1 MSGVREQLERVRQR
15 IAAAAVA
22 SQRPANEVRLV
33 AVSKTKP
40 AAAIRE
46 AYAAGQRDFGENYL
60 QELARKA
67 AELGELSDIRWHM
80 IGHLQTNKAKLAA
93 CHASLVHTVDSARV
107 AEALARRRSE
117 WVSGGTELP
126 VELATPLSVLVE
138 VNIAGE
144 AQKSGCA
151 PSALGEILDAIERE
165 PWLALKGLM
174 TVPPFTDDPDV
185 ARQCFEKL
193 RSLRDAH
200 GGPER
205 LPELS
210 MGMSDDLEAAIA
222 AGATIVRIG
231 TAIFGARAARTA
243 VPS

>member
-1 MSGVREQLERVRQR
+1 M
-15 IAAAAVA
+15 
-22 SQRPANEVRLV
+22 RLI

-60 QELARKA
+60 QELVRKA
-67 AELGELSDIRWHM
+67 EELGELADIRWHM

-93 CHASLVHTVDSARV
+93 RHASLVHSVDSPRV
-107 AEALARRRSE
+107 AEALARRRGE
-117 WVSGGTELP
+117 WVSAGMDLP
-126 VELATPLSVLVE
+126 AHLATPLRVLVE

-144 AQKSGCA
+144 AQKAGCVPA
-151 PSALGEILDAIERE
+151 ALGEVLASIERE
-165 PWLALKGLM
+165 PWLALGGLM
-174 TVPPFTDDPDV
+174 TVPPFTDEPDV
-185 ARQCFEKL
+185 ARRCFERL
-193 RSLRDAH
+193 RALRDAH

-222 AGATIVRIG
+222 AGATLVRVG
-231 TAIFGARAARTA
+231 TAIFGARSARTA
-243 VPS
+243 TPLDPASG

>member
-1 MSGVREQLERVRQR
+1 LSGVREQLERVRQR
-15 IAAAAVA
+15 IAAAAAA
-22 SQRPANEVRLV
+22 SGRQASEVRLL

-60 QELARKA
+60 QELVRKA
-67 AELGELSDIRWHM
+67 EELSELGDIRWHM

-93 CHASLVHTVDSARV
+93 RHASLVHTVDSARV
-107 AEALARRRSE
+107 AEALARRRGE
-117 WVSGGTELP
+117 WTSAGADLP
-126 VELATPLSVLVE
+126 AHLATPLAVLVE

-144 AQKSGCA
+144 TQKSGCA
-151 PSALGEILDAIERE
+151 PAELGEILASIERE
-165 PWLALKGLM
+165 PWLALRGLM
-174 TVPPFTDDPDV
+174 TVPPFTDEPGV
-185 ARQCFEKL
+185 ARRCFDEL

-231 TAIFGARAARTA
+231 TAIFGARSARTRE
-243 VPS
+243 PS